1 VSPVFAYPKTRH
13 ARTQSPPAY
22 KSYSSF
28 KPVLRAEF
36 EARCVYCRV
45 PDGIQ
50 GDAAFGVDHYRPKHR
65 FPALQVEY
73 LNLYYCCNACN
84 SRKGGYWPAPDVEAE
99 EFIPNP
105 CDHEMFAHLRYRSG
119 EVEARSRAG
128 EFAVELL
135 DLNDPVTVSWRAAV
149 LTAVDAL
156 RSQRAEAERKLAA
169 IGKRQAQGKMT
180 EAQAIAARARLDAAI
195 ANATS
200 ALSHFGAD

>member
-1 VSPVFAYPKTRH
+1 
-13 ARTQSPPAY
+13 
-22 KSYSSF
+22 
-28 KPVLRAEF
+28 
-36 EARCVYCRV
+36 
-45 PDGIQ
+45 
-50 GDAAFGVDHYRPKHR
+50 
-65 FPALQVEY
+65 
-73 LNLYYCCNACN
+73 
-84 SRKGGYWPAPDVEAE
+84 
-99 EFIPNP
+99 
-105 CDHEMFAHLRYRSG
+105 MFAHLRYRSG

-156 RSQRAEAERKLAA
+156 RSQRDEAERKLAA